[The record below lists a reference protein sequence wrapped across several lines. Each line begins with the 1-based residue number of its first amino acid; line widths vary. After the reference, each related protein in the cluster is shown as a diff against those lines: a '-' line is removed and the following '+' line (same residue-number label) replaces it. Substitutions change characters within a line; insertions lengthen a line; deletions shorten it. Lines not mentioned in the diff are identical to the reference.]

1 MHVLSRLISDSLKRL
16 IARDVRKTRETPVEP
31 GPSLLNSD
39 QRFPSPPADAGWIVE
54 NGESLLGPIK
64 RTRRLEW
71 CLQGGADCW
80 GPRGLEKRTPQRHG
94 CPDRKLTDDAR
105 EKRASLLVALSQ
117 RQGTLWSW
125 PSDFL
130 DQRLVFPEN
139 MSQPHRIEFTRIYDA
154 TRHSRQTE
162 MAIVKAG
169 CADMCS
175 DAQGRMNAAHLER
188 DVVEAGGKHE
198 LETLATLSQ

>member
-1 MHVLSRLISDSLKRL
+1 MNACAEQADLRLLEASDCPR
-16 IARDVRKTRETPVEP
+16 REKDT
-31 GPSLLNSD
+31 
-39 QRFPSPPADAGWIVE
+39 PADAGWIVE

-71 CLQGGADCW
+71 CLQGDADCW
-80 GPRGLEKRTPQRHG
+80 GPRGLEKKTPQRHG

-130 DQRLVFPEN
+130 DRRLVFPED
-139 MSQPHRIEFTRIYDA
+139 MSERHRVEFTRVYDA

-162 MAIVKAG
+162 MAR
-169 CADMCS
+169 CC
-175 DAQGRMNAAHLER
+175 
-188 DVVEAGGKHE
+188 
-198 LETLATLSQ
+198 